1 MAFVLSPARAVVAP
15 PPTPLRSSTFTCPH
29 PPARCAA
36 AAAPARRR
44 SAGVRLPVQMGIFG
58 LGAPEIAVIVGVGLL
73 LFGPKKLA
81 DYGKKAGSLA
91 GDVKKATA
99 EFRDAMDESLTDADA
114 EIEAR
119 KAAKPMVVEAK
130 DVTPVPQA
138 KDATPAP
145 QAKDVTPAPQ
155 AKDVKAVADAKVVEA
170 KKDKQDA

>member
-1 MAFVLSPARAVVAP
+1 MAFVVLSSTRAVVAP
-15 PPTPLRSSTFTCPH
+15 SPTPLRTSAFTCPH
-29 PPARCAA
+29 PPARYAA
-36 AAAPARRR
+36 TAAPARRR
-44 SAGVRLPVQMGIFG
+44 SAGARLPVQMGIFG

-99 EFRDAMDESLTDADA
+99 EFREAMDESLTTADA

-138 KDATPAP
+138 KD
-145 QAKDVTPAPQ
+145 VTPAPQ
-155 AKDVKAVADAKVVEA
+155 AKDVKAMADAKVAEA

>member
-1 MAFVLSPARAVVAP
+1 MAFVPSPARAVVAP
-15 PPTPLRSSTFTCPH
+15 PPTPLRASAFTCTH
-29 PPARCAA
+29 PPARYAA
-36 AAAPARRR
+36 TTAPACQR
-44 SAGVRLPVQMGIFG
+44 SADARLPVHMGIFG

-119 KAAKPMVVEAK
+119 KATKPMVVEAK
-130 DVTPVPQA
+130 DVTPVPEA
-138 KDATPAP
+138 N
-145 QAKDVTPAPQ
+145 DVQVVPE
-155 AKDVKAVADAKVVEA
+155 AKVAEA
-170 KKDKQDA
+170 KKDKREA